1 MKGPNTFQWHCV
13 YITRKLVCVYTI
25 VQAMNDAK
33 LFGFAFLK
41 CNFFFFK
48 SPTLVNQGKE
58 DDNGWG

>member
-41 CNFFFFK
+41 CNFFF
-48 SPTLVNQGKE
+48 LNRQH
-58 DDNGWG
+58 

>member
-41 CNFFFFK
+41 CNF
-48 SPTLVNQGKE
+48 
-58 DDNGWG
+58 